1 MRLESLDVLRGFDL
15 FCLVVLETT
24 LHPLAH
30 ALDSETFNR
39 FMWCFTHVDWEGFS
53 SWDLV
58 MPLFLFMTGIT
69 IPFSLSAVKRDKTYP
84 RLPIY
89 KRILK
94 RFIILW
100 IFGMICQGNLLGLD
114 PTRIYLYS
122 NTLQSIAL
130 GYLVSS
136 ILFINLKTSVQI
148 VISIML
154 LIIYWAI
161 MQFASI
167 EGYGSGDYTSTANFA
182 EWVDRVVLGRFRD
195 MATFSADGTVQFAP
209 WYNYTWIVSS
219 LNFVVTV
226 MSGMFAGIILKSA
239 NFTAN
244 KKFKLL
250 LFIGVAL
257 VVVGYILGFVHPI
270 IKKLWTSSMTLYSS
284 GWCYILM
291 ALFYWIIDVKGCKKH
306 TQLLKVYGMNS
317 ITAYMLT
324 IVVSFSSI
332 SQSLFHGLE
341 QYVGDYYHFIIA
353 LSNCTII
360 YLILRYM
367 YKHQVYLKV

>member
-1 MRLESLDVLRGFDL
+1 
-15 FCLVVLETT
+15 
-24 LHPLAH
+24 
-30 ALDSETFNR
+30 
-39 FMWCFTHVDWEGFS
+39 
-53 SWDLV
+53 
-58 MPLFLFMTGIT
+58 
-69 IPFSLSAVKRDKTYP
+69 
-84 RLPIY
+84 
-89 KRILK
+89 
-94 RFIILW
+94 
-100 IFGMICQGNLLGLD
+100 MICQGNLLGLD
-114 PTRIYLYS
+114 PSRIYLYS
-122 NTLQSIAL
+122 NTLQTIAL

-136 ILFINLKTSVQI
+136 ILYINLKTTTQI
-148 VISIML
+148 VVSISL
-154 LIIYWAI
+154 LLIYWAL
-161 MQFASI
+161 MQFASVN
-167 EGYGSGDYTSTANFA
+167 GYGAGDYTPTSNFA

-195 MATFSADGTVQFAP
+195 AATISASGAVEFAS

-226 MSGMFAGIILKSA
+226 MSGMFAGIILKST
-239 NFTAN
+239 NLTEN

-257 VVVGYILGFVHPI
+257 VVVGYILEFVHPI

-291 ALFYWIIDVKGCKKH
+291 ALFYWVIDIKGYKKH

-341 QYVGDYYHFIIA
+341 QYTGSYYPFIIA